1 MQTDRLNNGRMVLN
15 YDNIN
20 VLEVETS
27 VDRLEIYFH
36 YRPKLKLEKLK
47 IQREFKTQQE
57 MDSFFATKGIF
68 RLENYYINTK
78 NVSIAMDGELNDLTK
93 KMDVSLF
100 FNDSTPLEL
109 NLPRDNW
116 NSFKNHRLV

>member
-20 VLEVETS
+20 VIEVVAS
-27 VDRLEIYFH
+27 ADRLEMYYH

-57 MDSFFATKGIF
+57 MDSFFSTKGIF
-68 RLENYYINTK
+68 RLENYYINAK

-93 KMDVSLF
+93 KMDITLF